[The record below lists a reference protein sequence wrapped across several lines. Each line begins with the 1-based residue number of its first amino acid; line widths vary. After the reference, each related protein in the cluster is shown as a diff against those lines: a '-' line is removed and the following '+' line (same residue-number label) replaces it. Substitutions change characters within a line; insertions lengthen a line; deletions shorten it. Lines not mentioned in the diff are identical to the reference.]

1 MITKQQELFEK
12 FVNLFRE
19 VITLEQDLDQLV
31 EDNIY
36 SDDNLEGVDKKEVK
50 EIRKIAE
57 VYARDS
63 ASKIE
68 DDIQKKKELLDKYND
83 FV

>member
-1 MITKQQELFEK
+1 MSTKQQELFEK

-19 VITLEQDLDQLV
+19 VVTLEQDLDQLV

-36 SDDNLEGVDKKEVK
+36 SDDNLEGIDKKEVK

-57 VYARDS
+57 LYVRDS